1 LKTIKIS
8 KNLLVLKD
16 KLPKPNYSLP
26 KINNK
31 NMNQTKLNSI
41 NNFQSET
48 LSTANNIANK
58 TNRINTV
65 GTRLNIFTHKSNSN
79 NINFDILSIKKMRIN
94 SDPKEINTKN
104 KIRGLYNLYSSQRNK
119 IIPKIKNNEEK
130 KNVVINNKK
139 SNKDRDKRI
148 FDTYKIY
155 LSKDMRKFLIKNKRY
170 KLPKIN
176 TNSIIK

>member
-1 LKTIKIS
+1 
-8 KNLLVLKD
+8 
-16 KLPKPNYSLP
+16 
-26 KINNK
+26 
-31 NMNQTKLNSI
+31 
-41 NNFQSET
+41 
-48 LSTANNIANK
+48 
-58 TNRINTV
+58 
-65 GTRLNIFTHKSNSN
+65 
-79 NINFDILSIKKMRIN
+79 MRIN